1 MNDSAQTDPML
12 PVVPSNDDRNLAM
25 LSHLLGIFTGFV
37 GALIVWLIKKDESG
51 FVGENAREALNFQ
64 ITMVIAYFAAGV
76 LSWILIGLVFF
87 PLLFIAN
94 IIFCI
99 MGAVAASKGAIYRY
113 PLAIRLLN

>member
-1 MNDSAQTDPML
+1 MTDPIQTDSTL
-12 PVVPSNDDRNLAM
+12 PVAASNDDRNLAM

-37 GALIVWLIKKDESG
+37 GALIVWLIKRDESG
-51 FVGENAREALNFQ
+51 FVGEHAKEALNFQ
-64 ITMVIAYFAAGV
+64 ITMVIGYFAAGV
-76 LSWILIGLVFF
+76 LSWILIGIIFF

-99 MGAVAASKGAIYRY
+99 LGAVAASKGAIYKY